1 MSVRNDDLHYDVVVV
16 MPSKNFA
23 ANRLFLNCIF
33 STFVAREEMLRNK
46 QTKINHM
53 VNNATLN

>member
-1 MSVRNDDLHYDVVVV
+1 MSVRIDDLHYDVVVV

-33 STFVAREEMLRNK
+33 LPFVAREEMLLNK

-53 VNNATLN
+53 VNNGTLN